1 MDNENFEKLNLV
13 YGQIYE
19 LSIMIGQLI
28 DRKQLNGLD
37 NFLDVKE
44 GLYDEAEV
52 ILKELGE
59 NADLSDFVEICD
71 KIREQESMN
80 INLLTSMRDDV
91 QKEINNANKKSK
103 LINAYSSVETKQG
116 NLLDFREAP

>member
-1 MDNENFEKLNLV
+1 MNTENFEKLNLV

-116 NLLDFREAP
+116 NLLDFRE

>member
-1 MDNENFEKLNLV
+1 MDNQNFEKLNLV

-52 ILKELGE
+52 ILKELSE

-91 QKEINNANKKSK
+91 QKEMNNANKKSK
-103 LINAYSSVETKQG
+103 LINAYSNVETKQG
-116 NLLDFREAP
+116 NLLDFRE

>member
-1 MDNENFEKLNLV
+1 MDNQNFEKLNLV

-103 LINAYSSVETKQG
+103 LINAYSNVETKQG
-116 NLLDFREAP
+116 NLLDFRE

>member
-1 MDNENFEKLNLV
+1 MDNENYEKLNLI

-28 DRKQLNGLD
+28 DRNQLGGLD
-37 NFLDVKE
+37 NFIDVKE
-44 GLYDEAEV
+44 GLYIEAEV
-52 ILKELGE
+52 ILKDLGE

-80 INLLTSMRDDV
+80 INLLTSLRDDV

-116 NLLDFREAP
+116 NLLDFRE